1 MLRAA
6 LPLLFVIAFPAVA
19 QEGPAFD
26 CTKAESSAEEL
37 VCADSALAQ
46 LDRKVSERF
55 AEALAAAGALD
66 SGAAQA
72 VDDLRAYQRGWIG
85 GRDECWKADDLR
97 ACVEAAY
104 LTREGELVARWMLE
118 EPTGTAVW
126 TCDGSPANEVV
137 TQFFDTELP
146 SVRFERGDDIDTGA
160 LTRTASGARYI
171 GSFGREIWIKGE
183 EAKYRDPDPGG
194 ASYRCVLSTP
204 D

>member
-6 LPLLFVIAFPAVA
+6 FPLLFVIAFPAAA
-19 QEGPAFD
+19 QDGPSFD
-26 CTKAESSAEEL
+26 CAKAESSAEEL
-37 VCADSALAQ
+37 VCADSALAR

-55 AEALAAAGALD
+55 AEALAVAGALD
-66 SGAAQA
+66 RGAAQA

-97 ACVEAAY
+97 ACVEEAY

-126 TCDGSPANEVV
+126 ACDGSPANEVV

-146 SVRFERGDDIDTGA
+146 SVRFERGDNIDTGA

-183 EAKYRDPDPGG
+183 EATYRDPDG
-194 ASYRCVLSTP
+194 ASYHCVLSTP